1 MLLINDLDYSI
12 LMYMYCHPYALLASS
27 LKARDKAIRNRTK
40 VAQSLDKLQH
50 SQRQEAAKQRREEKK
65 KLEKER
71 MMNETDPE
79 KTRKWEVSVYVKVVT
94 NLLSCGAMD
103 LILYTLILYTGEREQ
118 EST

>member
-1 MLLINDLDYSI
+1 
-12 LMYMYCHPYALLASS
+12 
-27 LKARDKAIRNRTK
+27 

-79 KTRKWEVSVYVKVVT
+79 KTRKWEVRRHVT
-94 NLLSCGAMD
+94 TGRKYRIVENFSHGAKFRVFR
-103 LILYTLILYTGEREQ
+103 G
-118 EST
+118 

>member
-1 MLLINDLDYSI
+1 MKEFCLVIRVRYFSF
-12 LMYMYCHPYALLASS
+12 SK
-27 LKARDKAIRNRTK
+27 LKARDKAIKNRTR

-79 KTRKWEVSVYVKVVT
+79 KTRKWEVRHHKFW
-94 NLLSCGAMD
+94 
-103 LILYTLILYTGEREQ
+103 
-118 EST
+118 

>member
-1 MLLINDLDYSI
+1 MKDLCLFIKITFYVHI
-12 LMYMYCHPYALLASS
+12 Q
-27 LKARDKAIRNRTK
+27 ARDKAIKNRTR

-79 KTRKWEVSVYVKVVT
+79 KTRKWEV
-94 NLLSCGAMD
+94 
-103 LILYTLILYTGEREQ
+103 GE
-118 EST
+118 

>member
-1 MLLINDLDYSI
+1 MKINFSGPLIRVK
-12 LMYMYCHPYALLASS
+12 SS
-27 LKARDKAIRNRTK
+27 FSTLKTRDKAIKNRTR

-79 KTRKWEVSVYVKVVT
+79 KTRKWEVS
-94 NLLSCGAMD
+94 LASCVHSDRKLPMI
-103 LILYTLILYTGEREQ
+103 ILY
-118 EST
+118 S